1 MAGPA
6 ADVPADTH
14 GLGPSRAQPLSTG
27 LSALAHALVLNASY
41 EPLCVVPGRRAV
53 VLLLTA
59 KAVPVEEGEQAL
71 HSERAVVRVPVV
83 VKLTRYVKVPYAAT
97 VPLTRRAVFARDGG
111 RCQYCSAPATSLDHV
126 VPRSRGGP
134 HTWENVVSA
143 CARCNHVKADRAVA
157 ELGWRLRRPPVAPTG
172 PAWRVVGVRRPDP
185 RWRPFLGLGD
195 DFDEALWGT
204 PA

>member
-1 MAGPA
+1 MADP
-6 ADVPADTH
+6 
-14 GLGPSRAQPLSTG
+14 
-27 LSALAHALVLNASY
+27 LAHALVLNASY

-53 VLLLTA
+53 VLLLTD
-59 KAVPVEEGEQAL
+59 KAVAVEEAEQQL
-71 HSERAVVRVPVV
+71 HSERRTVPVPVV
-83 VKLTRYVKVPYAAT
+83 VKLTRYVKVPYAGS

-126 VPRSRGGP
+126 VPRSRGGA

-143 CARCNHVKADRAVA
+143 CGRCNHVKADRGVA

-172 PAWRVVGVRRPDP
+172 AAWRVVGARRLDP
-185 RWRPFLGLGD
+185 RWRPFLGVDEDAWG
-195 DFDEALWGT
+195 EALWET